1 MTQHGESQQT
11 APVRKV
17 ETGNPA
23 ETRKPA
29 EAMPAAGPH
38 ARPELTNYEACP
50 GAGALPSETP
60 HGRDSDP
67 GAG

>member
-1 MTQHGESQQT
+1 MTQAGKSRQP
-11 APVRKV
+11 APIRKV
-17 ETGNPA
+17 ETDKAAQP
-23 ETRKPA
+23 
-29 EAMPAAGPH
+29 MPVAGPH

-60 HGRDSDP
+60 FGRESDP